1 MQERGRATL
10 AGLGAI
16 GLWALLA
23 PLGVAAGPVPPFL
36 LTGLTFAVGGVL
48 GVLVLLGRG
57 GAPAA
62 LVGVPPVAWL
72 LGVGAFFGYHAL
84 YFTALQALPPVE
96 ALLIINLWPLLIVLL
111 TGLLPGERLLPQ
123 HLVGVGCGLIGAA
136 VLVLGRPADTAS
148 PAAASL
154 VGYAAAIGCALIW
167 SGYSVLNRRL
177 VADVPSAA
185 VAGFCL
191 VTAALALLAHA
202 LLEPTGWP
210 QGPAWLA
217 VVALG
222 IGPVG
227 AAFFLWDVGTKRGA
241 LQVLGAA
248 AYLAPLLGTVLLL
261 LMGRGEPSLGLL
273 VAAALIVGGAAI
285 ASRAPRTAAVESA
298 AAGRVRAHRS
308 NSSRT

>member
-1 MQERGRATL
+1 MEDRRRATL

-36 LTGLTFAVGGVL
+36 LTGLAFTVGGTL
-48 GVLVLLGRG
+48 GFALQLARGEGAAGLVR
-57 GAPAA
+57 
-62 LVGVPPVAWL
+62 VPLVAWL

-123 HLVGVGCGLIGAA
+123 HVVGVLCGLVGAA
-136 VLVLGRPADTAS
+136 VLVLGRGEAISDMPAPSA
-148 PAAASL
+148 L
-154 VGYAAAIGCALIW
+154 GYAAAAGCALIW

-177 VADVPSAA
+177 VPDVPSDA
-185 VAGFCL
+185 VTGFCL

-202 LLEPTGWP
+202 LLEPTSWP
-210 QGPAWLA
+210 QGGGAWLA
-217 VVALG
+217 VLALG
-222 IGPVG
+222 VGPVG
-227 AAFFLWDVGTKRGA
+227 AAFFLWDLGTKRGA

-248 AYLAPLLGTVLLL
+248 AYLAPLLGALLLL
-261 LMGRGEPSLGLL
+261 LMGRGQPSLGLL
-273 VAAALIVGGAAI
+273 VAAVLIVGGA
-285 ASRAPRTAAVESA
+285 VV
-298 AAGRVRAHRS
+298 AGRAKPKGAS
-308 NSSRT
+308 PKTAPAA